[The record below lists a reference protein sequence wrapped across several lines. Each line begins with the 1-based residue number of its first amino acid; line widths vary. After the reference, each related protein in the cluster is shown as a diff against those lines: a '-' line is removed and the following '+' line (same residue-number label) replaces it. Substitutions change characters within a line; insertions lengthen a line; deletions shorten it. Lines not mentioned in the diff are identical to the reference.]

1 VSNFVGP
8 SYHLQ
13 NREVDVQR
21 SINLMPVVNEVA
33 GGKSFAYLESVPGLR
48 LFAPRYGF
56 ALLLED
62 GEYLLLENGVSLLL
76 ES

>member
-1 VSNFVGP
+1 MIVGP

-48 LFAPRYGF
+48 AFAVRSGF

-62 GEYLLLENGVSLLL
+62 SGYLVQ

>member
-1 VSNFVGP
+1 MIVGP
-8 SYHLQ
+8 SYNLQ

-21 SINLMPVVNEVA
+21 SINLMPVVNEVPS
-33 GGKSFAYLESVPGLR
+33 GKSVAYLESVPGLR
-48 LFAPRYGF
+48 AFAVRNGF

-62 GEYLLLENGVSLLL
+62 SGYLVQ